1 MTFQHVACSF
11 VTTALLF
18 LFESSSLAAAGTAAA
33 FDSTNHLGEEGSAS
47 TFYKNEL
54 IEPND
59 GWTVYNDYKNPLPHT
74 YITKS
79 DDVDEDELPDNF
91 NWGNV
96 NGRSYLT
103 HSLNQHIP
111 Q

>member
-1 MTFQHVACSF
+1 MTFQHVVRSIL
-11 VTTALLF
+11 TTTLL
-18 LFESSSLAAAGTAAA
+18 LLSLSSTSSSFFAAGAAAA
-33 FDSTNHLGEEGSAS
+33 SGEAD
-47 TFYKNEL
+47 TFYYKNEL

-59 GWTVYNDYKNPLPHT
+59 GWTIYNDYTNPLPHT
-74 YITKS
+74 YI
-79 DDVDEDELPDNF
+79 DGEDELPDNF